1 MPFDLG
7 LQLSSEVGHSVLVLL
22 VLTGSEGELLALT
35 LSALVSL
42 SGLTSASLSAGELS
56 LQLVNLRIRLDEI
69 HFG

>member
-7 LQLSSEVGHSVLVLL
+7 LQLSSEGGHPILVLL
-22 VLTGSEGELLALT
+22 VLTGSEGELLALA

-42 SGLTSASLSAGELS
+42 GRLTSASLSAGKLS